1 MTMVI
6 KGKLDNRRF
15 KSHFITL
22 LSEIVGIKNK
32 LYLIEPSAAYTSEQW
47 SGNLN
52 NNTKLL
58 PQAGTKNSPY
68 CRSRQGLLQNLIV
81 RFPPFS
87 LYKQVCCP
95 SEDHFRA
102 YMW

>member
-1 MTMVI
+1 MMLKGSVKLPDILRFPEPRVI
-6 KGKLDNRRF
+6 QL
-15 KSHFITL
+15 
-22 LSEIVGIKNK
+22 
-32 LYLIEPSAAYTSEQW
+32 YTSEQW

-87 LYKQVCCP
+87 LYKQ
-95 SEDHFRA
+95 FF
-102 YMW
+102 